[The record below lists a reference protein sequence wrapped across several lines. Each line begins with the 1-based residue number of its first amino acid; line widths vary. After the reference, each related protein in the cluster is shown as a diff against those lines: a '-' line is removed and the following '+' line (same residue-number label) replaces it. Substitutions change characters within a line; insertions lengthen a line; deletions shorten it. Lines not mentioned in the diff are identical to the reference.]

1 MCWRWTTTHLC
12 PRQRCHCHFHLDA
25 INALLFI
32 YDWKTKHRPVQSCEK
47 QSPKTPTQR
56 EHVCQRKKQ
65 CRAVPNQPDSV
76 IMSPPYYYTY
86 LHGMLIL
93 CNNRIIMLKRK
104 RPKESA
110 SVWWPKKKEAY
121 TTTSMAR
128 AEAPTIYDATK
139 MHKCINSDG
148 YTISVALIHCMQC
161 TQHQQHRW
169 I

>member
-65 CRAVPNQPDSV
+65 CRTVPNQPDSV

-104 RPKESA
+104 RPEESA
-110 SVWWPKKKEAY
+110 SVWWPKKKK
-121 TTTSMAR
+121 
-128 AEAPTIYDATK
+128 PTQQRVWLVPRLQRY
-139 MHKCINSDG
+139 MMPPKCIN
-148 YTISVALIHCMQC
+148 ALTATDIQSA
-161 TQHQQHRW
+161 
-169 I
+169 